1 MKRGAE
7 AGLIRDN
14 PILRMVGAR
23 NELPIGIGLLLRA
36 VTQEKPEI
44 GFFGVVVKMD
54 SGVTCNGLVE
64 DGSDARHDEK
74 VLDLE
79 LSTK

>member
-7 AGLIRDN
+7 AGLILDN
-14 PILRMVGAR
+14 ANLRMVGAR
-23 NELPIGIGLLLRA
+23 NELPTGVGLLLRA

-44 GFFGVVVKMD
+44 GFVGIIEEMD

-64 DGSDARHDEK
+64 DRSDARHDEK
-74 VLDLE
+74 VLDLD